1 MVHGTGPRG
10 IDSSRLEHRDFK
22 EVLEFLE
29 RIYAIS
35 DFDTFRKQV
44 VSGLQSLVPSEV
56 NGYNEVD
63 IRSQHNQVVYDRP
76 EAIRVPDGDRIF
88 DRYIPEHPLI
98 AYSKSTRG
106 HGAVKISDVI
116 STKRFHGLGLYN
128 EFFRLIGI
136 EDQMVV
142 SFPSPRPV
150 IVGVALNRKRRN
162 FTERDRL
169 LLNLV
174 NPHLLQA
181 YGNIEA
187 VSRLNTELKLAQR
200 VLNESHAAVVWLKNG
215 ARVQHATLQARV
227 LLTQYFPGEH
237 KPQEA
242 LPELL
247 ERWLRQELARFGNL
261 NDVPSARRPL
271 AIRRGSDDLIVRLIS
286 DNGQL
291 CLLLEESLA
300 AKSGS
305 AACGLTRRES
315 EVLEW
320 VSHGKTNWEIA
331 RILNISAR
339 TVQKHLEHIFQKLG
353 VETRTAAAA
362 KVLPG
367 RQSFA

>member
-1 MVHGTGPRG
+1 MVRPRER
-10 IDSSRLEHRDFK
+10 DSSRLEHRDFK
-22 EVLEFLE
+22 EVLEFLG

-44 VSGLQSLVPSEV
+44 VSGLQGLVPSEV

-63 IRSQHNQVVYDRP
+63 IRAQHNEVVYDRP
-76 EAIRVPDGDRIF
+76 EVIRIPDGDRIF

-98 AYSKSTRG
+98 AYSRNTSG

-116 STKRFHGLGLYN
+116 STRRFHGLGLYN
-128 EFFRLIGI
+128 EFFRRIGI
-136 EDQMVV
+136 EDQMVI

-150 IVGVALNRKRRN
+150 IVGVALNRKHRN

-169 LLNLV
+169 LLNLI
-174 NPHLLQA
+174 NPHLFQA
-181 YGNIEA
+181 YSNIEA
-187 VSRLNTELKLAQR
+187 VNRLNREIHFAQR
-200 VLNESHAAVVWLKNG
+200 LLEESHAAVVWLKNG
-215 ARVQHATLQARV
+215 ARVQHATLQARA
-227 LLTQYFPGEH
+227 LLTQYFPGGRR
-237 KPQEA
+237 PLEA

-247 ERWLRQELARFGNL
+247 QRWLGQELARFGNL
-261 NDVPSARRPL
+261 NDVPSPRRPL

-300 AKSGS
+300 TKRGS
-305 AACGLTRRES
+305 AACGLTRREG

-320 VSHGKTNWEIA
+320 VSRGKTNWEIA
-331 RILNISAR
+331 LILDISAR

-362 KVLPG
+362 KVRPG
-367 RQSFA
+367 GES

>member
-1 MVHGTGPRG
+1 MVHGTGPR
-10 IDSSRLEHRDFK
+10 SRDLPRLGHRDFK
-22 EVLEFLE
+22 QVLEFLG

-35 DFDTFRKQV
+35 DFDTFRKEV

-56 NGYNEVD
+56 NAYNEVD
-63 IRSQHNQVVYDRP
+63 IRRQHNEVVYDRP
-76 EAIRVPDGDRIF
+76 EAVIVPDGDRIF

-98 AYSKSTRG
+98 AYYKSNSG

-116 STKRFHGLGLYN
+116 STKRFHRLGLYN

-169 LLNLV
+169 LLNLI

-187 VSRLNTELKLAQR
+187 VSRLNRALDLAQR
-200 VLNESHAAVVWLKNG
+200 VLNESRAAVVWLKDG
-215 ARVQHATLQARV
+215 ARVQNATLQARA
-227 LLTQYFPGEH
+227 LLTQYFPGER
-237 KPQEA
+237 KPPEA

-247 ERWLRQELARFGNL
+247 QRWLGQELARFGNL
-261 NDVPSARRPL
+261 KDVPAVRRPL
-271 AIRRGSDDLIVRLIS
+271 AIRGESGDLIVRLIS

-291 CLLLEESLA
+291 CLLLEESIA
-300 AKSGS
+300 AKSGNVIY
-305 AACGLTRRES
+305 GLTRRES

-320 VSHGKTNWEIA
+320 VSRGKTNWEIA
-331 RILNISAR
+331 LILNISAR

-362 KVLPG
+362 KVLSG
-367 RQSFA
+367 RER

>member
-10 IDSSRLEHRDFK
+10 RDSSRLEHRDFK
-22 EVLEFLE
+22 EVLEFLG

-56 NGYNEVD
+56 NAYNEVD
-63 IRSQHNQVVYDRP
+63 IRSQHNEVVYDRP
-76 EAIRVPDGDRIF
+76 EAIRVPDGERIF

-98 AYSKSTRG
+98 AYSRSTRG
-106 HGAVKISDVI
+106 HGAVKLSDVI
-116 STKRFHGLGLYN
+116 STKRFHRLGLYN

-169 LLNLV
+169 LLNLI

-200 VLNESHAAVVWLKNG
+200 VLDESHAAVVWLKNG

-227 LLTQYFPGEH
+227 LLRQYFPGER
-237 KPQEA
+237 KPLEA

-247 ERWLRQELARFGNL
+247 QRWLGQELARFGNL
-261 NDVPSARRPL
+261 NGVPSARRPL

-300 AKSGS
+300 TKSGS
-305 AACGLTRRES
+305 AAYGLTRRES

-320 VSHGKTNWEIA
+320 VSRGKTNWEIA
-331 RILNISAR
+331 LILNISAR

-362 KVLPG
+362 RVLPS
-367 RQSFA
+367 RQSFS

>member
-1 MVHGTGPRG
+1 MVHGAGPRG
-10 IDSSRLEHRDFK
+10 RDSSRLEHRDFK
-22 EVLEFLE
+22 EVLEFLG

-63 IRSQHNQVVYDRP
+63 IRSQHNEVVYDRP

-116 STKRFHGLGLYN
+116 STKRFHRLGLYN
-128 EFFRLIGI
+128 EFFKLIGI

-150 IVGVALNRKRRN
+150 IVGIALNRKHRT

-169 LLNLV
+169 LLNLI

-187 VSRLNTELKLAQR
+187 VSRLNAELSLAQR
-200 VLNESHAAVVWLKNG
+200 VLDESHAAVVWLKNG
-215 ARVQHATLQARV
+215 DRVQHATLQARV
-227 LLTQYFPGEH
+227 LLTQYFPGGR
-237 KPQEA
+237 KPLQA

-247 ERWLRQELARFGNL
+247 QRWLGQELARFGNL
-261 NDVPSARRPL
+261 SNVPSARRPL
-271 AIRRGSDDLIVRLIS
+271 AIRRGSDNLIVRLIS

-300 AKSGS
+300 TKSGS
-305 AACGLTRRES
+305 AAYGLTRRES

-320 VSHGKTNWEIA
+320 VSRGKTNWEIA
-331 RILNISAR
+331 LILNISAR

-362 KVLPG
+362 KVRPSG
-367 RQSFA
+367 ES